1 MSTLFFVES
10 NCCGCH
16 SHGFSKVWSVDK
28 STNTQY
34 NSVHHNIFV
43 NDKLFQSIYKVLND
57 ALIQQFLLGGG
68 IF

>member
-1 MSTLFFVES
+1 MAILLGLAGTIITILECAVISFVES

-16 SHGFSKVWSVDK
+16 SHGFLKVWSVDK

-43 NDKLFQSIYKVLND
+43 NDKLFQSI
-57 ALIQQFLLGGG
+57 
-68 IF
+68 

>member
-1 MSTLFFVES
+1 MAILLGLAGTIITILECASFLLFFVES
-10 NCCGCH
+10 NFCGCH

-43 NDKLFQSIYKVLND
+43 NDKLFQSI
-57 ALIQQFLLGGG
+57 
-68 IF
+68 